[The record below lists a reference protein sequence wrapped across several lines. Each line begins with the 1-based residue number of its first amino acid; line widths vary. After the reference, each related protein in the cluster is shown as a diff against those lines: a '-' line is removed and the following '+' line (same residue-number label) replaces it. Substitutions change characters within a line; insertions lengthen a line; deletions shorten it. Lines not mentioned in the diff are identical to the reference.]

1 MKSKTSATTMMKT
14 TAVSTGGAVRRS
26 RHLEDDSLDHVR
38 HVLAA
43 VGDGLQRLI
52 DLLPLDPR
60 DRVRLLVELRREAL
74 AQQAVGAVLEPV
86 PLYGV
91 LVEARVHRAKAPDAA
106 VHRRDLGRDHLDHRP
121 ARRGG
126 LLDAVDDQPLGGG
139 LEVVEDVV
147 EASRE
152 VVDVDRKSTRLN
164 SSH

>member
-14 TAVSTGGAVRRS
+14 TAVSPGGAVRPS
-26 RHLEDDSLDHVR
+26 RHLEYASLDHVR

-52 DLLPLDPR
+52 DLLPLDHL
-60 DRVRLLVELRREAL
+60 DRVRLLVEHRRETL

-86 PLYGV
+86 HLYGV

-121 ARRGG
+121 ARPGG
-126 LLDAVDDQPLGGG
+126 LLATVDDQPLGRR
-139 LEVVEDVV
+139 LAVVEDVL
-147 EASRE
+147 EAGLRDGG
-152 VVDVDRKSTRLN
+152 V
-164 SSH
+164 